1 MGMVPNG
8 LLPNASAGVTRRL
21 DGERWAAAEVRTA
34 ELIARIQPNADSERR
49 RRAVYDYVRRLIT
62 NCLSCQVFTFG
73 SVPLKTYLP
82 DGDIDVTAFSDS
94 EELKDTW
101 ANLVRD
107 ALEHEEKSEN
117 AEFRVKE
124 VQYIQ
129 AEVKIIKC
137 LVDNIVVD
145 ISFNQVG
152 GLCTLCFLEEVD
164 ALISQ
169 NHLFKRS
176 IILIKAWCFYESRI
190 LGAHHGLIS
199 TYALETLVLYIFHVF
214 NNCFTGPLEV
224 LYRFLEFFSNFDWE
238 KFCLSLSGPVP
249 ISSLPDMTAEPPRM
263 DAAELLLSK
272 SFLDKCSY
280 AYAVTP
286 RIQESQGQQPFVS
299 KHFNVIDPLRTNN
312 NLGRSVSKGNFFR
325 IRSAFS
331 FGAKRLAKLL
341 ECPKED
347 LIAEVNQF
355 FTNTWIRHGSGNRP
369 DAPTLGLVHQHHLKV
384 VPAEASNSQR
394 SAMALKKNAENPNIR
409 ANQDNLSENAN
420 SYPEATS
427 QPLQRSVLHPRN
439 SLRTVNPS
447 DSHAHH
453 QKVHVT
459 HANTKVSE
467 QLERNSSDGSMQNER
482 NKTVPNSLFVNDRNG
497 QNRSRFARTRSSP
510 ELTDPSVEGYSR
522 GRRTGVVEMDKSLK
536 VDYNSRRNNLAP
548 EVSSSHITKSSQDES
563 VSSMNSSSHYSG
575 KAASDSN
582 SVSSSYR
589 EDNGFI
595 MNEELPS
602 VSEASDKQQE
612 EQVLVNLMSSA
623 KLHDFNGQVQLPIEM
638 PPHFSVAPSPLLAP
652 AAFPPKHFAGIP
664 PTSLIGAPWS
674 NMHLIHGYVSPPMA
688 HYVQNHTFA
697 PNIEE
702 GNESEKPITP
712 DASRDDGNNWHE
724 YGVGFPRYFNHQ
736 GRDPQMRHFNGKEH
750 SSSPNSVSGA
760 PFERQGEIAVEDN
773 GAVEENYTNMFQNQT
788 SRQASINTRIGSGNA
803 RIPSSQSG
811 LSRNKAMPENS
822 WGESAGNTTRSL
834 RDKWGKRPAFAA
846 PDTTTHSK
854 NNTGWQTGNAS
865 EHIPPEVDDG
875 ARNGVIVPNIRH
887 EASDIITGS
896 GSTASRTSQVPN
908 DFEPSQIG
916 MPNPLFA
923 PLFIGSPQQRQSGN
937 GGLTF
942 IQTGPAVPFLM
953 LPYAP
958 GNDGS
963 VPQFERNE
971 GVDQLPVNIAVQNFS
986 SLNNVHH
993 PDINATS
1000 TASSSTAGDPSEEQ
1014 KPDILNS
1021 DFDSHW
1027 CNLQYGRSCQNP
1039 RPMNPVLYPF
1049 AVPPMYLQGHVPWDG
1064 PGRPASTNV
1073 NWTQMVPP
1081 SQRIYPMMPLQ
1092 PSSERITGGPQHH
1105 TEDAPRYR
1113 GGTGTYLPN
1122 PKVPFKDRHSGSR
1135 NHRGNYNTDKGDHND
1150 KEGNWINS
1158 KQRNPGRSYGRSHSE
1173 RSGIRSDRQAADENQ
1188 YDRQRRSY
1196 RNDSYRHE
1204 TGAQSSGSTN
1214 YIRRPGNMTHGDPS
1228 PSASNGIGALSGSSA
1243 PYFMYYSC
1251 EPGTN
1256 HGSSSEPLEFGS
1268 LGPVPTADGGDMPRP
1283 TRQAMPNEFYGQRHV
1298 AFRGG
1303 SSHSSPDQPS
1313 SPQTRSP
1320 F

>member
-1 MGMVPNG
+1 MVPNG
-8 LLPNASAGVTRRL
+8 LLPNASAGVTRLL
-21 DGERWAAAEVRTA
+21 DGERWAAAEKRTS
-34 ELIARIQPNADSERR
+34 ELIARIQPNEDSEGR
-49 RRAVYDYVRRLIT
+49 RRAVYDYVRRLIM

-101 ANLVRD
+101 ADLVRD

-124 VQYIQ
+124 VQYIH

-164 ALISQ
+164 ALIGQ

-238 KFCLSLSGPVP
+238 KFCLSLWGPVP

-263 DAAELLLSK
+263 DAADLLLNK

-286 RIQESQGQQPFVS
+286 RIQESQVQQPFIS

-331 FGAKRLAKLL
+331 FGAKRLARLL

-347 LIAEVNQF
+347 LSAEVNQF

-369 DAPTLGLVHQHHLKV
+369 DAPTLSPVHQHPMKA
-384 VPAEASNSQR
+384 VPAEALNNQR
-394 SAMALKKNAENPNIR
+394 SAMALKKNTENPNLR
-409 ANQDNLSENAN
+409 ADQDNLRENAHGY
-420 SYPEATS
+420 SEGTS
-427 QPLQRSVLHPRN
+427 QPLQRSVLQSRN
-439 SLRTVNPS
+439 SLRTVNPPG
-447 DSHAHH
+447 SHTHH

-467 QLERNSSDGSMQNER
+467 QLERNRSDGSMQNER
-482 NKTVPNSLFVNDRNG
+482 DKTVPNSLFVNDRNG

-522 GRRTGVVEMDKSLK
+522 GRRTRVTEMERSLK
-536 VDYNSRRNNLAP
+536 VDYNNRRNNLAP

-563 VSSMNSSSHYSG
+563 MSAVNSSSHHSG

-595 MNEELPS
+595 MNEELHS
-602 VSEASDKQQE
+602 VSEASEKQQE
-612 EQVLVNLMSSA
+612 EQVLVNLMASS
-623 KLHDFNGQVQLPIEM
+623 KLHDFNGQFQLPMEI

-652 AAFPPKHFAGIP
+652 TGFPQKHFGGIP
-664 PTSLIGAPWS
+664 PTSLIGPPWP
-674 NMHLIHGYVSPPMA
+674 NMLVHGFVPPPMS

-702 GNESEKPITP
+702 GSESEKPITP
-712 DASRDDGNNWHE
+712 DANRDDGNNWHE
-724 YGVGFPRYFNHQ
+724 YGVGLPRYFNHQ
-736 GRDPQMRHFNGKEH
+736 GRDPQMHHFDGKEH
-750 SSSPNSVSGA
+750 SSPNISGA
-760 PFERQGEIAVEDN
+760 PLERQGEIAVEDN
-773 GAVEENYTNMFQNQT
+773 GAVEANYNMFQNQT
-788 SRQASINTRIGSGNA
+788 SKQFSMNTPMGSGNV
-803 RIPSSQSG
+803 RPSQPS
-811 LSRNKAMPENS
+811 LSRNKDVPENS
-822 WGESAGNTTRSL
+822 WDELAGNTSRPF
-834 RDKWGKRPAFAA
+834 RDKWGKRPAFVA
-846 PDTTTHSK
+846 PDTTHSK
-854 NNTGWQTGNAS
+854 SNTGWQTGNAS
-865 EHIPPEVDDG
+865 DHIPPEVDG
-875 ARNGVIVPNIRH
+875 GVRNGVIMANFRH
-887 EASDIITGS
+887 DTSEIITGS
-896 GSTASRTSQVPN
+896 GSTTSRTSQVAN
-908 DFEPSQIG
+908 DFEASQIG
-916 MPNPLFA
+916 MPNPMFA
-923 PLFIGSPQQRQSGN
+923 PFLIGPSQQRQAGN

-953 LPYAP
+953 YPYVP
-958 GNDGS
+958 GNSDES
-963 VPQFERNE
+963 APQFERNE

-993 PDINATS
+993 PDISSAPS
-1000 TASSSTAGDPSEEQ
+1000 ASSSTVGDPSDEQ

-1021 DFDSHW
+1021 DFKCHW
-1027 CNLQYGRSCQNP
+1027 NNLQYGRSCQNP
-1039 RPMNPVLYPF
+1039 RPMNHVVHPYGAPPVYMQPS
-1049 AVPPMYLQGHVPWDG
+1049 HIPWDG
-1064 PGRPASTNV
+1064 PGRPASAHV
-1073 NWTQMVPP
+1073 NWTPMVPP
-1081 SQRIYPMMPLQ
+1081 GQRVFPVMPLQ
-1092 PSSERITGGPQHH
+1092 HSSERITGHQQHH
-1105 TEDAPRYR
+1105 GEDAPAPTPASRFR

-1122 PKVPFKDRHSGSR
+1122 PTVPFRDRHSSSR
-1135 NHRGNYNTDKGDHND
+1135 NHRGSYNTDKGDHSD
-1150 KEGNWINS
+1150 KEGNWTNS
-1158 KQRNPGRSYGRSHSE
+1158 KQRNPGRNYGRNHSE
-1173 RSGIRSDRQAADENQ
+1173 RSGMRSDRQTAGESQ

-1204 TGAQSSGSTN
+1204 AGAQSSGSTN
-1214 YIRRPGNMTHGDPS
+1214 YIRRPGNMMHGDPS
-1228 PSASNGIGALSGSSA
+1228 LSASN
-1243 PYFMYYSC
+1243 
-1251 EPGTN
+1251 
-1256 HGSSSEPLEFGS
+1256 
-1268 LGPVPTADGGDMPRP
+1268 VPTADGGDMPRP
-1283 TRQAMPNEFYGQRHV
+1283 TRQSMANEFYGQRHV

-1313 SPQTRSP
+1313 SPQTRSAYDDLVMKYP
-1320 F
+1320 ESTCALAADIKYF